1 MLIKQKTKLL
11 AIVISFGSLFISGCG
26 FFTPAPK
33 PDVGPAGK
41 PVEAKSNPPFME
53 RFQNP
58 PTEMYD
64 MEALAGAIF
73 EGIMKPNLSEL
84 QGNLSELDRKWQMT
98 KGAIGDKK
106 GVKEANEALLQLNT
120 AISAKD
126 ADGAYENL
134 IKFMG
139 SLSDVGKSYK
149 LSPAADIIGLGN
161 SIRNVSFY
169 VDQKDWKKA
178 TAKIKE
184 LQNIWQQAKPSVEQF
199 GILGEAT
206 RTHSL
211 INQLKDSIEAEN
223 QASAKEHIANLNE
236 SVGYIRQYFRGK

>member
-1 MLIKQKTKLL
+1 MLIKQKAKR
-11 AIVISFGSLFISGCG
+11 IVIAIGLGSLFISGCG

-33 PDVGPAGK
+33 PDIGPAGK
-41 PVEAKSNPPFME
+41 PVESKPNPPVIE

-58 PTEMYD
+58 PVEIYD

-73 EGIMKPNLSEL
+73 EGIMRTNLSET
-84 QGNLSELDRKWQMT
+84 QGNLSELDRKWQET
-98 KGAIGDKK
+98 KAAIGEKK
-106 GVKEANEALLQLNT
+106 GVKEANDALLQLNT
-120 AISAKD
+120 AIAAKD
-126 ADGAYENL
+126 ATGAYENL

-149 LSPAADIIGLGN
+149 LSPAADIIGVGN

-169 VDQKDWKKA
+169 VEQKDWKKA
-178 TAKIKE
+178 SAKIKE
-184 LQNIWQQAKPSVEQF
+184 LQNVWQQTKPSVEQF

-211 INQLKDSIEAEN
+211 ISQLKDSIDAEN
-223 QASAKEHIANLNE
+223 QASAKEHIAALNE